1 MENIEKLKEIKNAI
15 RKWPS
20 CEKREQLFYSKKMML
35 PRERIE
41 CLLDKNTFFE
51 IDMLVKHKCR
61 DFGMEEKYIP
71 ADAVITGF
79 GKVEG
84 KQVAVYS
91 QDFSALGGT
100 YGEMTGKKICSL
112 MDKAVEIG
120 APIIGICHSGGLRLQ
135 ENLGP
140 MEMFG
145 QLFKRNS
152 VYSGVVP
159 QISII
164 LGVVA
169 GGQAYSPGLTDFI
182 LMTRDSAIFIAGP
195 AFVKAQ
201 TGVEIDEK
209 NLGGAEMHSEV
220 SGLIDIFEE
229 SEKEIF
235 KRTRE
240 LIKYLPSSYNSG
252 SNKIESTDERN
263 RCEEKLN
270 HVVPKNSKKPF
281 DMRIVI
287 NEIVDNKN
295 FFEIKG
301 KYAKNIIIGFAR
313 LDGKTVGI
321 VANQPLYLGGVI
333 DIKAAEKAARFVR
346 FCDAFNLPI
355 LTFQDSPGYLIGESM
370 ERKGIIYKGAK
381 LLYAYAEAT
390 VPLVTVIIRKAYAG
404 AYIAMGS
411 QYIGADLVYAWPNAE
426 IGSVGEKTAA
436 SILFKK
442 EGFKE
447 KIENEYFEKYI
458 SAFHAASLRHINDI
472 IEPKYT
478 RPILIRSFQILEN
491 KSIVRPYRKHGNI
504 PL

>member
-1 MENIEKLKEIKNAI
+1 MTKN
-15 RKWPS
+15 
-20 CEKREQLFYSKKMML
+20 
-35 PRERIE
+35 
-41 CLLDKNTFFE
+41 
-51 IDMLVKHKCR
+51 
-61 DFGMEEKYIP
+61 
-71 ADAVITGF
+71 
-79 GKVEG
+79 
-84 KQVAVYS
+84 
-91 QDFSALGGT
+91 
-100 YGEMTGKKICSL
+100 
-112 MDKAVEIG
+112 
-120 APIIGICHSGGLRLQ
+120 
-135 ENLGP
+135 
-140 MEMFG
+140 
-145 QLFKRNS
+145 
-152 VYSGVVP
+152 
-159 QISII
+159 
-164 LGVVA
+164 
-169 GGQAYSPGLTDFI
+169 
-182 LMTRDSAIFIAGP
+182 SAIFIAGP

-220 SGLIDIFEE
+220 SGLIDILEE

-235 KRTRE
+235 EKARK
-240 LIKYLPSSYNSG
+240 LIKYLPSSYKSG
-252 SNKIESTDERN
+252 LNKIENTDERN

-270 HVVPKNSKKPF
+270 YVVPENSKKPF

-287 NEIVDNKN
+287 NEIVDDKN

-301 KYAKNIIIGFAR
+301 EYAKNIIIGFAR

-321 VANQPLYLGGVI
+321 VANQPLYLGGLI

-346 FCDAFNLPI
+346 FCDAFNVPI
-355 LTFQDSPGYLIGESM
+355 LTFQDSPAYLIGESM

-436 SILFKK
+436 SILFKNEKKDIVK
-442 EGFKE
+442 EGSKE

-478 RPILIRSFQILEN
+478 RPILIRSFEILEK
-491 KSIVRPYRKHGNI
+491 KSVVRPSRKHGNI